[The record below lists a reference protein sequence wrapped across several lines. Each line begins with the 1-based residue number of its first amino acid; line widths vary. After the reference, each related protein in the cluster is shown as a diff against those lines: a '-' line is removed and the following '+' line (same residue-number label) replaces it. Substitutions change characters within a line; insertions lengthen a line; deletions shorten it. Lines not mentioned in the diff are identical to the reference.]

1 MKAAYFGSFDPF
13 HNGHLD
19 IIRKASKLF
28 NQVYVVIGFNQAKKR
43 SYSAEDMVFIINRVL
58 LQNGLDNCHAD
69 ICHGLAIRYCEEHD
83 INIMVRGL
91 RNNLDYNYEENIA
104 LANKQINPSIETV
117 YIRAE
122 LISLSSSV
130 IREFYSYDED
140 VSMYVPKQVLS
151 YMNVCATASTKLYG

>member
-1 MKAAYFGSFDPF
+1 
-13 HNGHLD
+13 
-19 IIRKASKLF
+19 
-28 NQVYVVIGFNQAKKR
+28 
-43 SYSAEDMVFIINRVL
+43 MVSIINRVL

-83 INIMVRGL
+83 IKIMVRGL

-122 LISLSSSV
+122 QISLSSSV

-140 VSMYVPKQVLS
+140 VSMYVPQQVLS
-151 YMNVCATASTKLYG
+151 YMDVCATASTKLYG